1 MKKLMIAVAIVC
13 ATAFVQA
20 ASVSWNSGSLM
31 TAANATG
38 GWSSTTIRGNYA
50 GSTEAGWALSVTAYL
65 IDKTTYDGLDG
76 KTQAEVLAATA
87 GKTGKT
93 ESAASGT
100 KTTLSVVTDAAVGVS
115 QYAILVYN
123 YTDKTLG
130 KDFYMAGTAT
140 IAGSAI
146 QGSDV
151 KYPVDGIATGIADW
165 QTVPE
170 PTSGLLLL
178 LGVAGLALRRRRA

>member
-1 MKKLMIAVAIVC
+1 MKKLMIAAAIVC
-13 ATAFVQA
+13 AAAFAQA
-20 ASVSWNSGSLM
+20 ATVSWNSGSLM
-31 TAANATG
+31 TAADATG

-65 IDKTTYDGLDG
+65 INEEKYNGLAG
-76 KTQAEVLAATA
+76 KSQADILAATA
-87 GKTGKT
+87 GLTGKT

-100 KTTLSVVTDAAVGVS
+100 KTSLSVVTDAALGVS

-123 YTDKTLG
+123 YTDKSG
-130 KDFYMAGTAT
+130 NEFYMAGTAT
-140 IAGSAI
+140 IDGATI
-146 QGSDV
+146 QGASV
-151 KYPVDGIATGIADW
+151 EYPVNSIATGIADW

-178 LGVAGLALRRRRA
+178 IGVAGLALRRRRA